1 MDKKAVHYFVVC
13 IADFAEKYN
22 TSIKDAFLYLKKY
35 EGLQFLMENYE
46 IEHTLS
52 KEDTLEALTRI
63 AHRNGGHIVY
73 E

>member
-1 MDKKAVHYFVVC
+1 
-13 IADFAEKYN
+13 
-22 TSIKDAFLYLKKY
+22 LKKH

-63 AHRNGGHIVY
+63 AHRNGGHIV
-73 E
+73 